1 MKKLAKEFQG
11 KEGLN
16 GYAFRQIKSTEKG
29 FLYKVTSPI
38 GGVHYEVFRKK
49 INKMND
55 CESYPRS
62 TSFGVWA
69 WSFHTLEK
77 AILKLESL

>member
-1 MKKLAKEFQG
+1 MKKLAKEFHDEEEL
-11 KEGLN
+11 K
-16 GYAFRQIKSTEKG
+16 GYTFLQIKSTEKG

-38 GGVHYEVFRKK
+38 GSVHYEVFRRK
-49 INKMND
+49 INEMHD
-55 CESYPRS
+55 CEIYPRS

-69 WSFHTLEK
+69 WSFQTLEK